1 MKEIIQKPFV
11 SLHTSELTN
20 YLNIEDSREYTRKY
34 GTWAEIGNMNVI
46 IFTVSLIFGNG
57 RFNNLH
63 KTSRVESCI
72 LIMHLPLACCVSHGL
87 FGPHACN
94 MRKKVVTSLTATL

>member
-20 YLNIEDSREYTRKY
+20 DLNAEDPREHTRKH
-34 GTWAEIGNMNVI
+34 GTSAEIGNMNVI
-46 IFTVSLIFGNG
+46 TFTVSLIFRNE

-63 KTSRVESCI
+63 KTSKVETCI
-72 LIMHLPLACCVSHGL
+72 LITHLPLPCCVSHGL
-87 FGPHACN
+87 FGPQACN
-94 MRKKVVTSLTATL
+94 MRKKAVMSLTGTF